1 MPSRSFT
8 TTSSVLLRLLRNEC
22 WVSKAWDPHGGEPE
36 PPEQE
41 FVAIWDTG
49 ATSTMIT
56 QDVVD
61 ALGLQPVG
69 ERTIYHAA
77 GAAEDVPEYLVNL
90 TLANRVRVLGVRAVK
105 GNFLGGHVLVGMD
118 IISQGDF
125 AISNLDGKTQFTF
138 RIPSRASFDFVKED
152 NARELGM
159 SRQVRRQ
166 LEREEKKQRRKS

>member
-1 MPSRSFT
+1 MSR
-8 TTSSVLLRLLRNEC
+8 
-22 WVSKAWDPHGGEPE
+22 AWDPDSGEPE
-36 PPEQE
+36 PPERE

-69 ERTIYHAA
+69 ERTIHHAA
-77 GAAEDVPEYLVNL
+77 GTAEDVPEYLVNL
-90 TLANRVRVLGVRAVK
+90 TLANRVRMLGVRAVK

-138 RIPSRASFDFVKED
+138 RIPSRSTFDFVKED

-159 SRQVRRQ
+159 SRQVRRK
-166 LEREEKKQRRKS
+166 LEREEKKQRRKP